1 MGQYVLGT
9 RFPVGVVTGI
19 LGTPYLLYLLVSMN
33 KKGSA

>member
-19 LGTPYLLYLLVSMN
+19 LGTPYLLCLLVSMN